1 MRVRLNGWIILLVV
15 VLNVSA
21 FLKVSGQSQQYPP
34 SFISNEF
41 LFQNWTARDGLPV
54 NSLSSVT
61 QTADG
66 YIWLGTEDGLVRFD
80 GIDFKIFTTNEYPGL
95 RNNRIRGVTFYS
107 DKLLILNS
115 NMEFI
120 LFDGREFE
128 LLPLPDSLTTRI
140 FTGIIRQD
148 SGEIL
153 FPTISQEIY
162 TIVDKRIQPAHQNS
176 YGIVI
181 ERERDK
187 FYWQAYKEELFLD
200 GKPVLDLDNQINEV
214 IKDREGTL
222 WIATYSK
229 GLYKIRPNLFETYSV
244 EEGLP
249 NRNVYPVLVAKDETV
264 WVGTYGGGIATIKQ
278 VGVTKGYLFEGVSSA
293 LFVQSI
299 LERSNGDILV
309 ALLDKGIFKYSGD
322 RIFMKYPSPDEGIL
336 LCLFEDSDQRL
347 WAGTSSGLYYYE
359 LEKWHLVNYSALS
372 NVSIKAIAEA
382 PDKSLWL
389 GTNGQGL
396 VHLKGVLVQVISK
409 NTGLSSN
416 IIRSIWIKEDSRQGD
431 YEVWAGSEDSGLN
444 RIPVQ
449 NGDLVPLEVVS
460 INTKNGLFDNVI
472 HQILPDEFGRV
483 WMSSNQ
489 GLFWVFYHD
498 LEQFVRGNIDQI
510 TSTGFTEV
518 DGLRNRE
525 ANGGIQPAGAK
536 DKNGVLWFPT
546 QDGLVKVD
554 PQIISRNIELP
565 PVHISKVES
574 QKKVF
579 EPTAGS
585 IELEL
590 GDRNLEFYFTVLSL
604 VSPEKNKLKFRLFGY
619 DEDWI
624 SVTGQN
630 SVRYTNLP
638 PGNYQ
643 FKVIGTNNDGVW
655 NQQGAVVA
663 ITIPAYFYESVWF
676 YVLIVFLLGIQV
688 ILVFLLA
695 RRRASKKMMEIDAEL
710 KAARELAGK
719 LQSRLEDHSAL
730 KKLLLFNLGKDLRNP
745 VVSLREQVELDREP
759 IKKIVDRET
768 QRMLSY
774 IDQLL
779 LLSEIEIEGIGLNPK
794 PEDLVEVAKTSIRLH
809 KNDVL
814 GNDPVIEFTSN
825 SDKVIVYIDLSL
837 VLIILRNLISRMVN
851 HSNVTKVRMQI
862 IEESSICTLKISD
875 NGTAISH
882 DELHSI
888 FELFKSNIRT
898 RRMENNLGIELPLVS
913 KLVELHNA
921 SIVVHAVPDGGNT
934 FSIIFKKGSQHF
946 NYQDQNP
953 KTEKK

>member
-1 MRVRLNGWIILLVV
+1 MRVRLNGWIFLLCM
-15 VLNVSA
+15 VLNASA

-34 SFISNEF
+34 SFISEEF

-54 NSLSSVT
+54 NSISSVT
-61 QTADG
+61 QTTDG

-80 GIDFKIFTTNEYPGL
+80 GTDFKIFTTNEYPGL

-107 DKLLILNS
+107 DMLLILNS

-128 LLPLPDSLTTRI
+128 LLALPDSLTTLI

-162 TIVDKRIQPAHQNS
+162 TIIDKKIQPDQQNS
-176 YGIVI
+176 YRTTM
-181 ERERDK
+181 EREREE
-187 FYWQAYKEELFLD
+187 FNWHAYQDELFLHE
-200 GKPVLDLDNQINEV
+200 KLVLDLDNQINEV
-214 IKDREGTL
+214 IKDKEGTL

-249 NRNVYPVLVAKDETV
+249 NRNVYPVFVAEDETI
-264 WVGTYGGGIATIKQ
+264 WAGTYGGGIATIKQ
-278 VGVTKGYLFEGVSSA
+278 GRVTKGYLFEGVSSA
-293 LFVQSI
+293 IFVQSI
-299 LERSNGDILV
+299 LERSNGDLLV
-309 ALLDKGIFKYSGD
+309 ALLDEGIFKYSGD
-322 RIFMKYPSPDEGIL
+322 RIFMKYPSPDEGTI

-347 WAGTSSGLYYYE
+347 WVGTSSGLYYYE
-359 LEKWHLVNYSALS
+359 SEKWHQVNHSALS
-372 NVSIKAIAEA
+372 NVSIKVIAEA
-382 PDKSLWL
+382 PDKSLWF
-389 GTNGQGL
+389 GTDGQGL
-396 VHLKGVLVQVISK
+396 VHLKGVAVQVISK
-409 NTGLSSN
+409 NAGLSSN
-416 IIRSIWIKEDSRQGD
+416 IIRSLWIEGNSGQGD

-444 RIPVQ
+444 RVPVQ
-449 NGDLVPLEVVS
+449 NGDSVPLEIVS
-460 INTKNGLFDNVI
+460 INTKDGLFDNVI

-489 GLFWVFYHD
+489 GLFWVFNHD

-565 PVHISKVES
+565 PVHINKIES
-574 QKKVF
+574 QKRVF
-579 EPTAGS
+579 EPASGA

-590 GDRNLEFYFTVLSL
+590 GDRNLEFYFNVLSL

-630 SVRYTNLP
+630 RVRYTNLP
-638 PGNYQ
+638 PRIYQ
-643 FKVIGTNNDGVW
+643 FKVVGSNNDGVW
-655 NQQGAVVA
+655 NQQGAVAV

-676 YVLIVFLLGIQV
+676 YVLIIFLIGIQV
-688 ILVFLLA
+688 ILVFLIA
-695 RRRASKKMMEIDAEL
+695 THRANKKVIEKDEEL
-710 KAARELAGK
+710 KSARELVDK

-730 KKLLLFNLGKDLRNP
+730 KKLLLFNLGKDLRDP
-745 VVSLREQVELDREP
+745 VVSLRKQVELDRDP
-759 IKKIVDRET
+759 VKKIVDRET

-779 LLSEIEIEGIGLNPK
+779 LLSEIEIEGIRLNPK

-814 GNDPVIEFTSN
+814 DNDPVIEFTSN
-825 SDKVIVYIDLSL
+825 SDKVTVYIDLSL
-837 VLIILRNLISRMVN
+837 VLIILRNLIHRVVN

-875 NGTAISH
+875 NGKAISH
-882 DELHSI
+882 EELHSI
-888 FELFKSNIRT
+888 FELFKSNMRT
-898 RRMENNLGIELPLVS
+898 RRMENNLGIELPLVA

-946 NYQDQNP
+946 NHQDQDP
-953 KTEKK
+953 YTEEK